1 MDSDNNTTG
10 LDAMNIADG
19 TKFDNNSNEAI
30 IKVVGIGGGGGNA
43 INYMYRQNI
52 RNVNYVVCNTDK
64 QALELSPVPNKL
76 ILGYEITKGLGAG
89 NNPEVGRQC
98 AEASEEQIR
107 ELFTDQTEMVF
118 ITAGMGG
125 GTGTGAAPVVARIAK
140 EMGMLTIGIVTVP
153 FMFEGNKKIVK
164 ALAGAEELKKHV
176 DALLMIMNENL
187 IEIYHDLNLFN
198 AFGKADEILANA
210 ASSISE
216 IINQKCFINVDFRD
230 VKTTLKDAGTA
241 IIATAYGEGENRITD
256 AIFNALN
263 SPLLNKHDIRTSKR
277 LLFKFSCAK
286 DSANA
291 IAMREIN
298 EIRNFTAT
306 LPPNLDV
313 KWGVADDP
321 SMGDK
326 VKITV
331 LASGFD
337 VTMKKGDGAK
347 EGDIVFRPYD
357 GGADASKE
365 REFEENEE
373 AQNRIKEVYGAD
385 KLAGQLRE
393 TAKIKYLVLEPEQ
406 FDDHEVIARLE
417 STPTFNRD
425 HRFNEMIREITRE
438 NARQESG
445 MEDEPLPSSEK
456 RIHF

>member
-1 MDSDNNTTG
+1 MDNDITINDIT
-10 LDAMNIADG
+10 DG
-19 TKFDNNSNEAI
+19 SNFDNYDSEAI
-30 IKVVGIGGGGGNA
+30 IKVIGVGGGGGNA
-43 INYMYRQNI
+43 VNYMYRQNI
-52 RNVNYVVCNTDK
+52 PYVNFVVTNTDE
-64 QALELSPVPNKL
+64 QALRKSPVPNKL
-76 ILGYEITKGLGAG
+76 VLGYEITKGRGAG
-89 NNPEVGRQC
+89 NKPEVGRAC
-98 AEASEEQIR
+98 AEASAEEIR
-107 ELFTDQTEMVF
+107 RLFEDQTEMVF

-347 EGDIVFRPYD
+347 EGDIVFRPDD
-357 GGADASKE
+357 GATDASKE